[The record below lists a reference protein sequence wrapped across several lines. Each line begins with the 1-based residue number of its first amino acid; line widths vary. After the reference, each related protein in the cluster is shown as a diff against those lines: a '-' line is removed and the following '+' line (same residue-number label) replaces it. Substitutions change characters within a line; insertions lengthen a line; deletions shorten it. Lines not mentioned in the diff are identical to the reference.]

1 VIVVVAASALAAQ
14 NKSLN
19 IQSFLTV
26 PIGKFD
32 T

>member
-19 IQSFLTV
+19 IKSFLTYSSW
-26 PIGKFD
+26 
-32 T
+32 